1 MTPARAQRTLHTLT
15 LPRRAPGE
23 ESYVAL
29 DKGAISGQHVLLLPI
44 EHFPSTLCL
53 PASAAA
59 ELERYAEALRACFR
73 AQARP
78 RGRLLNTAAAAVSA
92 CVNSANSRGC
102 WAPGCCAGWFA
113 GRPHEQL
120 SSSVRPCAAY
130 ICPWTV
136 LGLPELCH
144 ELLFGRSGARLCKRT
159 PAAHACWQLVAAA
172 SGRQLALPGSPCSG
186 TRLLPPRRPKARAR
200 AQGQELFMFERYMV
214 FRKSGGNHAQVNAVA
229 VPASARAS
237 AAAVLQG
244 AAEAAGLALMPLKGP
259 SAVRGR
265 LVWVWVWLVD
275 SGTGHEHTVRMH
287 HSAANGAEHGALWS
301 ITHENMAGCASW
313 LCLPLVL
320 AHVCCC
326 ASTGCAHRNF
336 YRAQVGR
343 FLVTCIVA
351 PAACPGLTMRG
362 RGAPD
367 GSP

>member
-1 MTPARAQRTLHTLT
+1 VTPARAQRTLHTLT

-53 PASAAA
+53 PASAHA

-78 RGRLLNTAAAAVSA
+78 RGRGLESMPAAVSA
-92 CVNSANSRGC
+92 CINAAISRGC

-130 ICPWTV
+130 ICPWDVWTV

-144 ELLFGRSGARLCKRT
+144 QLLFGRSGARLCKRT
-159 PAAHACWQLVAAA
+159 PAAQACWQLVAAA
-172 SGRQLALPGSPCSG
+172 PGRQLALPGSPCSG
-186 TRLLPPRRPKARAR
+186 NCLLPPRRLKARAR

-229 VPASARAS
+229 VPASARAG

-265 LVWVWVWLVD
+265 LVWIWVWVWLVD

-287 HSAANGAEHGALWS
+287 HSAANCAEHGALRS
-301 ITHENMAGCASW
+301 ITHENVAGCASW
-313 LCLPLVL
+313 LCGPVVL

-326 ASTGCAHRNF
+326 ASTGVPTGA
-336 YRAQVGR
+336 
-343 FLVTCIVA
+343 VTK
-351 PAACPGLTMRG
+351 PRSAAF
-362 RGAPD
+362 
-367 GSP
+367 